1 MKEDKLETWL
11 TIGIILFM
19 LLIGVALFLLTE
31 L

>member
-11 TIGIILFM
+11 IFGIILFM
-19 LLIGVALFLLTE
+19 LLVGVALFLLTE